1 MKTVSRFEANLL
13 RILQSFL
20 QRAPL
25 ERALPLVME
34 PLERP
39 PCLSRAAVELVQD
52 HLRKGCVWLLA
63 RTGWRRERHLVGSQ
77 IKEGRL
83 WERTGPQELGLT
95 FSRNALD
102 SLIWITAAKPD
113 KEKNAWRPGPDQ
125 VTIGDRLLLYL
136 AFAALHDT
144 KAGKGLCRLDFFHKD
159 GLCRL
164 AFPDE
169 FPDIQVEPDWD
180 PWTSPVGSCILEAL
194 QLPLAERWFK
204 LERGKEQISTWQ
216 RMRSLGQSQ
225 ERVLIRFGE
234 ALTRAGRWD
243 LARFLLRVLAT
254 LLGDQPNARRW
265 LGNLDVRTLRLAD
278 RQEIYHAA
286 LALVRHLERLQEWQL
301 QALTVGYFEEGYAA
315 SQLWK
320 ADWERFQGD
329 ELCRH
334 AQGILHEIEPLKT

>member
-13 RILQSFL
+13 RILRSFL

-34 PLERP
+34 PSDRP
-39 PCLSRAAVELVQD
+39 PCLSRAVVELVQD

-63 RTGWRRERHLVGSQ
+63 RTGWRRERHLVGEQ
-77 IKEGRL
+77 IREGRL
-83 WERTGPQELGLT
+83 WERTAPEELGLT

-102 SLIWITAAKPD
+102 FLIWITAANP
-113 KEKNAWRPGPDQ
+113 KEKISWRPGKDP
-125 VTIGDRLLLYL
+125 VTIGDRLLLFL
-136 AFAALHDT
+136 ACAALYNT
-144 KAGKGLCRLDFFHKD
+144 EAGKTLCRLDYFHRD

-169 FPDIQVEPDWD
+169 FPDILVEPDWD
-180 PWTSPVGSCILEAL
+180 PWTSPVGSCILETL
-194 QLPLAERWFK
+194 QLPLMERWLK
-204 LERGKEQISTWQ
+204 LERGKEQITTWQ

-225 ERVLIRFGE
+225 ERVLRSFTE

-243 LARFLLRVLAT
+243 LARFLLRVLSS
-254 LLGDQPNARRW
+254 LQGDKPNARRW
-265 LGNLDVRTLRLAD
+265 LGNLDVRALRLAE
-278 RQEIYHAA
+278 RQEVYQAA
-286 LALVRHLERLQEWQL
+286 LAVVRHLEVLQKWEM
-301 QALTVGYFEEGYAA
+301 QARSVGYFEEGYAA

-320 ADWERFQGD
+320 ADWEKFQGE

-334 AQGILHEIEPLKT
+334 AQEILREIEPLKT